1 MSPAAIHLQNVGMT
15 FESTRAREPRYRA
28 LHDVNLNVT
37 PGEFF
42 CLLGPSGCGKTS
54 LLNLIAGFVQPTEG
68 RVEISG
74 RRVEGPGKDRGV
86 IFQSDRALF
95 DWMTVE
101 ENVSFGP
108 KIRGVRA
115 GDWKATVDRMID
127 LVGLSKHRDKLPRE
141 LSGGMKQR
149 VQIARVLANDPDILL
164 MDEPFA
170 ALDAYT
176 RGRMQREVARI
187 WEGSKRT
194 VLFVTH
200 DIAEA
205 IWLADRIGIM
215 NQGPGSRIGAI
226 FDVPLPRP
234 RRQMTE
240 GFIELFNKLSEAIDV
255 EAGKGISEE
264 ESGE

>member
-1 MSPAAIHLQNVGMT
+1 MIPAAIHLQNVGMT
-15 FESTRAREPRYRA
+15 FESTRGQDDGYRA
-28 LHDVNLNVT
+28 LDGVNLQVE

-54 LLNLIAGFVQPTEG
+54 LLNLIAGFVQPTDG
-68 RVEISG
+68 SVEISG
-74 RRVEGPGKDRGV
+74 RKVTGPGKDRGV

-95 DWMTVE
+95 DWLTVG

-108 KIRGVRA
+108 RIRGVPESE
-115 GDWKATVDRMID
+115 WKIAVDRMIN
-127 LVGLSKHRDKLPRE
+127 LVGLSEHRDKLPRE

-205 IWLADRIGIM
+205 IWLGDRIGIM
-215 NQGPGSRIGAI
+215 NQGPGSHIGAI

-240 GFIELFNKLSEAIDV
+240 GFIELFNKLSEAIDA
-255 EAGKGISEE
+255 EAGKGVV
-264 ESGE
+264 GEAHIA